1 VPPKRAN
8 NAFIGT
14 DLEAPLRAGGH
25 VALVVVGSSRTTRSK
40 RRRAWLAI
48 CNFRR
53 LTNGLMS
60 VFLSTVL
67 GLDHAYAASLGSRG
81 TPRGPLAVEDANL
94 TFLMAAGAVS
104 RALNASID
112 TLHLRWAEVLQML
125 LCSRTSGAAQLLT
138 VRGGHG
144 ARR

>member
-1 VPPKRAN
+1 
-8 NAFIGT
+8 
-14 DLEAPLRAGGH
+14 
-25 VALVVVGSSRTTRSK
+25 
-40 RRRAWLAI
+40 
-48 CNFRR
+48 
-53 LTNGLMS
+53 MS
-60 VFLSTVL
+60 VFLSAVL